1 MRQFFPFIIKATF
14 GFFLLAVVSCNQANR
29 SDSSENQNEGVIFAN
44 PDSVA
49 SNISFEKASSIVSY
63 FNQPKNKVRL
73 QLASKE
79 SQYAWQHM
87 SSFFTTAQVNRSGKI
102 SELPYDIQKSIGE
115 ITYQKSDGQTISVNQ
130 HFDKNPIDG
139 LVVLKK
145 GTIVY
150 ERYRTM
156 RPDDKHIWYSVS
168 KVIGATI
175 MLFLEEE
182 GKVDVNKNVSVY
194 LPELKGTEWD
204 NVKVIE
210 ALDMATG
217 LNGTE
222 HDEPNHD
229 SRTNPQQLW
238 FQWAVSIG
246 VLPNITNNATQWY
259 DILGKMKRTKP
270 AYTSFEYNS
279 INTFIV
285 NRIVERIGNKPLTD
299 QFSERIWSKIGM
311 EHDGYMA
318 TTPAGMSLG
327 FGFMNSTLRDLA
339 RFGMI
344 YTPSQTKIASQ
355 AIISEKM
362 LKKMQNTQHSDMY
375 AKAFVGKKLQKS
387 FPDEKGISNRYQW
400 DAVFTDGDMYKAGVG
415 GQGLYVSPS
424 KDIVIAW
431 FCTGSGNNQEETMA
445 RSIVNKL
452 K

>member
-1 MRQFFPFIIKATF
+1 MKQFCPFIIKAAF
-14 GFFLLAVVSCNQANR
+14 GFFLLVMVSCRQTNKP
-29 SDSSENQNEGVIFAN
+29 DSSSNQNEGIIFAH

-49 SNISFEKASSIVSY
+49 SNISFEKTAAIVSY
-63 FNQPKNKVRL
+63 FNQPENKVRL

-79 SQYAWQHM
+79 SQYAWQHI
-87 SSFFTTAQVNRSGKI
+87 SSFFTTSQVNRSGKI
-102 SELPYDIQKSIGE
+102 SELPYDIQNSIGE
-115 ITYQKSDGQTISVNQ
+115 ITYRKSDGQTISVNQ

-139 LVVLKK
+139 LIVLKK
-145 GTIVY
+145 GTILY

-182 GKVDVNKNVSVY
+182 GKVDVNKNVSAY

-204 NVKVIE
+204 NVKVVE

-229 SRTNPQQLW
+229 SRTNPEQLW

-246 VLPNITNNATQWY
+246 VLPNITNNTSQWY

-318 TTPAGMSLG
+318 TTPEGMSLG

-344 YTPSQTKIASQ
+344 YTPSQTKITNK
-355 AIISEKM
+355 AIISEGM
-362 LKKMQNTQHSDMY
+362 LKKMQNRQHSDMY

-445 RSIVNKL
+445 RAIVNKL